1 MGKPQASMME
11 ARAGPADG
19 VERLGEIELEDDR
32 RSPAAEASLHE
43 LRRVDKIFR
52 DASSGEEPRMIGVNE
67 VADLLLKVDGERLA
81 HSLDAA
87 VLQ

>member
-1 MGKPQASMME
+1 
-11 ARAGPADG
+11 
-19 VERLGEIELEDDR
+19 
-32 RSPAAEASLHE
+32 
-43 LRRVDKIFR
+43 
-52 DASSGEEPRMIGVNE
+52 MIGVNE